1 MSHHLSSVTNSIG
14 MELMLIPAGMF
25 MMRSPDSDAEATD
38 AEKPAHRV
46 TISQLFY
53 RTRSQGQN
61 VRVDQLLLEPGEIG
75 LLPIKEAADR
85 IDQNMVGRRCSQTTG
100 LFE

>member
-1 MSHHLSSVTNSIG
+1 MSL
-14 MELMLIPAGMF
+14 AG
-25 MMRSPDSDAEATD
+25 DSWIIYWPT
-38 AEKPAHRV
+38 KLYLTVYSTTSFPV
-46 TISQLFY
+46 QCSTGQGVPNG

>member
-1 MSHHLSSVTNSIG
+1 MVSNPGCFQKPESASPSSAVVSNG
-14 MELMLIPAGMF
+14 FAKKRG
-25 MMRSPDSDAEATD
+25 
-38 AEKPAHRV
+38 K
-46 TISQLFY
+46 

>member
-1 MSHHLSSVTNSIG
+1 MTTFSAIEPMPTLDLMNSTRTF
-14 MELMLIPAGMF
+14 LNC
-25 MMRSPDSDAEATD
+25 
-38 AEKPAHRV
+38 
-46 TISQLFY
+46 
-53 RTRSQGQN
+53 TRSQGQN

>member
-1 MSHHLSSVTNSIG
+1 MDRDTKEIIMS
-14 MELMLIPAGMF
+14 PAK
-25 MMRSPDSDAEATD
+25 RYANQQAK
-38 AEKPAHRV
+38 AR
-46 TISQLFY
+46 

>member
-1 MSHHLSSVTNSIG
+1 MTRDTSLLWEIVANG
-14 MELMLIPAGMF
+14 
-25 MMRSPDSDAEATD
+25 
-38 AEKPAHRV
+38 
-46 TISQLFY
+46 FY
-53 RTRSQGQN
+53 PQEVPRTRSQGQN

>member
-1 MSHHLSSVTNSIG
+1 MIPSIASILDDLRPCFSRQAAF
-14 MELMLIPAGMF
+14 EC
-25 MMRSPDSDAEATD
+25 
-38 AEKPAHRV
+38 
-46 TISQLFY
+46 
-53 RTRSQGQN
+53 TRSQGQN